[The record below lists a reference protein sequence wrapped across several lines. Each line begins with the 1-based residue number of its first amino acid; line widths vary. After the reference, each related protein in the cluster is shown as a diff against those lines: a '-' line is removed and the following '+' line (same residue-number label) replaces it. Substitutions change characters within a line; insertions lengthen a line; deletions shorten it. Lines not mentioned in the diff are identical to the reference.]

1 MTTIH
6 YNDVDIIYIYTDK
19 NGKELCYCYIT
30 IDDHYLVDVETIG
43 VIVNR
48 S

>member
-6 YNDVDIIYIYTDK
+6 YNDVDIDTDK

-43 VIVNR
+43 VKLF
-48 S
+48 